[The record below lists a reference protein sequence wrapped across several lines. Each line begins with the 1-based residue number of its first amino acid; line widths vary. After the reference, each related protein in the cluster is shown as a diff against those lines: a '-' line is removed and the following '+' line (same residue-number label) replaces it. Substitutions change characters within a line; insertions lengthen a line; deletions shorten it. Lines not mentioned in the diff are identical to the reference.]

1 MSKCLPRF
9 LFIPLDFRFSE
20 FGHFQNNP
28 KKPKKRSNKDQKK
41 IKKRSKKDRVTF
53 WKSLECLES
62 WGERNLY
69 IDWTSR
75 GSAKFTVL
83 PSLPGFTSLRFTELF
98 KT

>member
-41 IKKRSKKDRVTF
+41 IKKRSKKDQKKIASLFGNLWSVWRV
-53 WKSLECLES
+53 
-62 WGERNLY
+62 GERGTY
-69 IDWTSR
+69 I
-75 GSAKFTVL
+75 
-83 PSLPGFTSLRFTELF
+83 
-98 KT
+98 